1 MSERI
6 DEMKE
11 PLPLGRPLARAAF
24 QFVASFL
31 IWGGMLFG
39 SAGDLRW
46 QRGWLHMGLW
56 GVTLTINLIVL
67 LKVNPAI
74 IQQRT
79 KRQKVTEGF
88 DKVLLVLMLPATLAL
103 PVVAGLDAVR
113 LQWMPL
119 PPWTIIAGVVLH
131 VAGDILVLWA
141 MAVNPYLEK
150 TVRIQE
156 ERGHQVITTGPY
168 RYIRH
173 PMYAGSLPMIA
184 AMPLILGSCWTFLP
198 VGIMAILLII
208 RTIYEERTLRNELPG
223 YAAYAEHTPYRLIP
237 GLW

>member
-1 MSERI
+1 
-6 DEMKE
+6 MKQT
-11 PLPLGRPLARAAF
+11 LPLGRLLARAFF
-24 QFVASFL
+24 QFIASFW
-31 IWGGMLFG
+31 IWAGLLFG
-39 SAGDLRW
+39 AAGNLHW
-46 QRGWLHMGLW
+46 QRGWLHVGLW
-56 GVTLTINLIVL
+56 GATLAINLIVL

-79 KRQKVTEGF
+79 KRQKVTEGS

-113 LQWMPL
+113 FQWMPL
-119 PPWTIIAGVVLH
+119 PTWTILAGVVLH
-131 VAGDILVLWA
+131 VAGGILVLWA

-168 RYIRH
+168 RFVRH
-173 PMYAGSLPMIA
+173 PMYAGVLPMFA

-198 VGIMAILLII
+198 VGVVAILLII
-208 RTIYEERTLRNELPG
+208 RTIYEERTLRNALSG
-223 YAAYAEHTPYRLIP
+223 YAAYAERTPYRLIP